1 MSEEE
6 KPVRSRPNNAAYM
19 RKWYAENS
27 EKKSE
32 YHKAYYEEHKE
43 EIKKRNKEKYEKNK
57 GPPKKMG
64 RPRKYVV
71 EQPTKPETIA
81 ISPNNDFGA
90 QNDNNVV

>member
-1 MSEEE
+1 MTEEE
-6 KPVRSRPNNAAYM
+6 KLVRSRPNNAAYM

-43 EIKKRNKEKYEKNK
+43 EIKKKNKDRYEKTK

-64 RPRKYVV
+64 RPRKYIINKDVI
-71 EQPTKPETIA
+71 PA
-81 ISPNNDFGA
+81 INE
-90 QNDNNVV
+90 DNSNSSNIVHNLQ